1 MVSKV
6 LGGHGGVGGTLP
18 IKVQQSSPTAWPH
31 GYHLSPLRSPGIGLP
46 VTAMNTG
53 VQESESMLSFL
64 WGMYLEVELLDHMVI
79 LCLTF

>member
-6 LGGHGGVGGTLP
+6 LGGPEGGLP
-18 IKVQQSSPTAWPH
+18 IKVQHSSPTTWPH
-31 GYHLSPLRSPGIGLP
+31 PYHLSPLCSPGIGLP

-53 VQESESMLSFL
+53 VRESESVLSFL

>member
-31 GYHLSPLRSPGIGLP
+31 GYHLSPLHSPGIGLP